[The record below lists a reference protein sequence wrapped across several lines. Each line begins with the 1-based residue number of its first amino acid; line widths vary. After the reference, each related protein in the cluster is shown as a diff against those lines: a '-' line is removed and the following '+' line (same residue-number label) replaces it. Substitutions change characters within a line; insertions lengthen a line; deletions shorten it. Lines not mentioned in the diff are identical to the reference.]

1 MRNSNSSAV
10 DQFLKSMGRIS
21 MLTAAEE
28 LHLGTLIQQGQAEDA
43 TPGQKRAGKRAKE
56 RMITANLRL
65 VVSLARKFSFRLHN
79 NSLEFA
85 DLLQEGA
92 IGLNRAAE
100 KFDPELGYKFSTYAY
115 WWIRQAITRAL

>member
-10 DQFLKSMGRIS
+10 DQFLKSMSRVT

-43 TPGQKRAGKRAKE
+43 RPGQKRAGKRAKE

-65 VVSLARKFSFRLHN
+65 VVSLARKFSFRLHSS
-79 NSLEFA
+79 SLEFA
-85 DLLQEGA
+85 DLLQEGT

-100 KFDPELGYKFSTYAY
+100 KFDPELGYKFST
-115 WWIRQAITRAL
+115 